1 MTRWAHYALLCG
13 FPQACKEKHVAVEGF
28 MVYCVVWEG
37 VTECSNT
44 LEDEEDTELLPQA
57 LVYKPCRQLIYGL
70 LLLQGHDGRTANLLE
85 TSHEHHKHTCTDT
98 HALWK
103 HQISKGPDTKI
114 KKRKKNALEHNLL
127 SGDLSIVC

>member
-70 LLLQGHDGRTANLLE
+70 LLLQGHDGRTANLLKI
-85 TSHEHHKHTCTDT
+85 HMNIINT
-98 HALWK
+98 HA
-103 HQISKGPDTKI
+103 QILMPSGNTRYQRARTQKSKKE
-114 KKRKKNALEHNLL
+114 KKMHLNTT
-127 SGDLSIVC
+127 C